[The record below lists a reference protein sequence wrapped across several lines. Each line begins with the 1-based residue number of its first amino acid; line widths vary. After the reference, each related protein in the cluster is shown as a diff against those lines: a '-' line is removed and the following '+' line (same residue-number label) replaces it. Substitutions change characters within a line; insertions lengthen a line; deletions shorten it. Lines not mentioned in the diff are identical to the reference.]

1 MGKCGKSPL
10 RGYWLYMVIFI
21 SSGRL
26 VGLTWTL
33 TKDTVFLVQ
42 PFITYSTNDK
52 KTAECSNPWG
62 NFHIADSLNQCLLG
76 LCGEVKCDS
85 VCF

>member
-26 VGLTWTL
+26 VGLTWN
-33 TKDTVFLVQ
+33 KFDQFSRDTSHVSVRPIKSILAAINQDGSYFPERWSAGEGESVQ
-42 PFITYSTNDK
+42 FREK
-52 KTAECSNPWG
+52 FA
-62 NFHIADSLNQCLLG
+62 NF
-76 LCGEVKCDS
+76 
-85 VCF
+85 